1 MNDTHDPDWLRQG
14 LDHIWLPYAQMKT
27 AGLPLPVVE
36 TRGARL
42 ILADGRELIDGCASW
57 WTACHGYNHPH
68 IIDAIQRQ
76 AARMPHVMSGGLANE
91 PAYTLAHRLA
101 ALLPGDLNRV
111 FFAESGSVSVEI
123 AMKMALQ
130 YWINKGE
137 QGRSKFAS
145 FQHGYHGDTLGA
157 MSVCDPEEGMHHMF
171 KGALQEQHILEIPG
185 DEESRK
191 NLDDFLAH
199 HKNQLAA
206 VMVEPLVQAAGG
218 FKFHDEDT
226 LRFIREATQ
235 RHDVL
240 LIFDEIMTG
249 FGRTGTLFACQA
261 ADVVPDI
268 ITLSKALA
276 GGVLPLS
283 ATIPSDRVTDAFLS
297 DSDEA
302 AFMHG
307 PTFMGNP
314 LACAAAHASLDL
326 FETEPRLEQV
336 AAIESH
342 LNKTLSKVRDINS
355 VVDVRVRGAIGVI
368 QLSEIDDLDWLKTQ
382 FVDRGV
388 FIRPLGDVIY
398 LTPAFTIGEDELSQ
412 LTDAVIDVTR
422 EWSRR

>member
-1 MNDTHDPDWLRQG
+1 MNDTHDPDWLHQG

-137 QGRSKFAS
+137 RGRSKFAS

-388 FIRPLGDVIY
+388 FIRPLGNVIY

>member
-1 MNDTHDPDWLRQG
+1 MNDTHDPDWLHQG

-130 YWINKGE
+130 YWLNKGE
-137 QGRSKFAS
+137 RGRSKFVS

-157 MSVCDPEEGMHHMF
+157 MSVCDPKEGMHHMF

-388 FIRPLGDVIY
+388 FIRPLGNVIY